1 MKRRDVLETLARYRG
16 MSPAVVGPGFGGRI
30 LHEIDH
36 QPATIYNMEFG
47 YPVAVCLG
55 LALALPQERVF
66 AVEGDGSLIA
76 ALGTLTT
83 VARYAPRN
91 LIILAIDNRSF
102 ATTGA
107 QPTASASATDIAAVG
122 RAAGLVSSMC
132 VADMAAVETALA
144 RAVESDGPHLIVAE
158 VEHEDVRSAG
168 RSKAYPFDI
177 VEAAI
182 TFRRSLENRG
192 LVPTIWAV

>member
-1 MKRRDVLETLARYRG
+1 MKRRDVLEILARYRG
-16 MSPAVVGPGFGGRI
+16 ESPAVVGPGFGGRI

-36 QPATIYNMEFG
+36 RPATIYNMEFG
-47 YPVAVCLG
+47 YPAAVCLG

-66 AVEGDGSLIA
+66 AIEGDGSLIA

-91 LIILAIDNRSF
+91 LIILVINNRSF

-107 QPTASASATDIAAVG
+107 QPTASASVTDIAAVG
-122 RAAGLVSSMC
+122 KAAGLASSTC
-132 VADMAAVETALA
+132 VADLAAAEAALGQAVEA
-144 RAVESDGPHLIVAE
+144 DGPHLIVAD
-158 VEHEDVRSAG
+158 VEYEDVQSAG
-168 RSKAYPFDI
+168 QSKAYPFDI